1 MSTSRGKTTPAI
13 SAAGMGKSFKGSS
26 GQPVTALK
34 DIDLSINQ
42 GEIVALLGP
51 NGAGKTTLID
61 LILGLTKPTEGT
73 VEIFGSSPREAIN
86 TQRIG
91 AVMQTGGLL
100 PDVSVE
106 GIIKMISSTLA
117 NPLPLDE
124 VLALA
129 NLTEL
134 RKRRVVR
141 CSGGEQQ
148 RLRFALALLGDPDV
162 LILDEPTTGMD
173 ATARHDF
180 WGTMRGQAE
189 RGTTFVFATH
199 YLEEAQ
205 NFAQRIVL
213 LDGGSIIADGTPAEL
228 QELDSDVRVDY
239 DLDGEHHQVTT
250 LDADALARE
259 LLTTTDAEN
268 LRITAHTLEDTFIR
282 LTRKTDPA
290 SESAADASAA
300 TNTETVPAGSERS

>member
-1 MSTSRGKTTPAI
+1 MRDSPAETTPAI
-13 SAAGMGKSFKGSS
+13 AATGLCKSFRGSA
-26 GQPVTALK
+26 GKPVHALR
-34 DIDLSINQ
+34 DVTVQIGT

-61 LILGLTKPTEGT
+61 LVLGLTKPTEGT
-73 VEIFGSSPREAIN
+73 VSVLGTSPRQAIN
-86 TQRIG
+86 SQRIG

-106 GIIKMISSTLA
+106 GTIKMIASTLTD
-117 NPLPLDE
+117 PLPIDE
-124 VLALA
+124 VLERAD
-129 NLTEL
+129 LTDL
-134 RKRRVVR
+134 RKRRVSR

-180 WGTMRGQAE
+180 WDTMRGQAE
-189 RGTTFVFATH
+189 LGTTIIFATH

-213 LDGGSIIADGTPAEL
+213 LDGGGVIADGTPAEL
-228 QELDSDVRVDY
+228 QAIDSDIRVEY

-250 LDADALARE
+250 KDSADSDDLVRE
-259 LLTTTDAEN
+259 LLTTTDAKN
-268 LRITAHTLEDTFIR
+268 VRISAHTLEDTFIR
-282 LTRKTDPA
+282 LTRKSGYA
-290 SESAADASAA
+290 GNAG
-300 TNTETVPAGSERS
+300 NTGDTGDTGSEES